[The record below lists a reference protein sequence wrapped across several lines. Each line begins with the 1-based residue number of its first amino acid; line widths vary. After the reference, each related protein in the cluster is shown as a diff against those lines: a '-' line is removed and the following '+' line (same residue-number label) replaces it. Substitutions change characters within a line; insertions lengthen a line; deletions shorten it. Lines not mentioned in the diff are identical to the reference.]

1 MLRLYLLFLKVFE
14 HQLVAGRAR
23 SETSSST
30 ALSCVLRRLPTYVS
44 EHTAKERKG
53 TCAGAS
59 ALAFVFWKPESTE
72 FESAFLLLVLIALGH
87 SKISQNSDT
96 PTKWAHFYDRTLGF
110 SDPTDRC
117 VDDQNTFKV
126 LKEFH
131 AISNQNESSVSCL
144 SKTVRL
150 GTLQKRDNAKG
161 CHRG

>member
-30 ALSCVLRRLPTYVS
+30 ASSCVLRRLPIHIS
-44 EHTAKERKG
+44 EHTAKESKG
-53 TCAGAS
+53 TCAGVS
-59 ALAFVFWKPESTE
+59 ALALVFRKPESTE

-96 PTKWAHFYDRTLGF
+96 PTEWAHFYDQTLGL

-117 VDDQNTFKV
+117 LD
-126 LKEFH
+126 
-131 AISNQNESSVSCL
+131 NQKHL
-144 SKTVRL
+144 
-150 GTLQKRDNAKG
+150 
-161 CHRG
+161 